1 MFENTEREDLE
12 SLMHGN
18 TEFRQLYHKHR
29 ELDDKVRDAE
39 LGVLPMD
46 VVTLHT
52 LKKEK
57 LLAKDRLTHMWEHRR
72 HPSAAH

>member
-1 MFENTEREDLE
+1 MFEQADREDLE
-12 SLMHGN
+12 SLMQDN
-18 TEFRQLYHKHR
+18 TEFRQLYQKHKK
-29 ELDDKVRDAE
+29 LDSKVRDAE

-57 LLAKDRLTHMWEHRR
+57 LHAKDKLTAMWANLRQ
-72 HPSAAH
+72 PSAAH

>member
-1 MFENTEREDLE
+1 MFEQAEREDLE
-12 SLMHGN
+12 SLMQDN

-29 ELDDKVRDAE
+29 ELDGKVRDAE

-46 VVTLHT
+46 FVTLHT

-57 LLAKDRLTHMWEHRR
+57 LLAKDKLTSMWAHL
-72 HPSAAH
+72 HNPPSD

>member
-1 MFENTEREDLE
+1 MFEQAEREDLE

-29 ELDDKVRDAE
+29 ELDGKVRDAE

-57 LLAKDRLTHMWEHRR
+57 LRAKDKLTSMWAKRR
-72 HPSAAH
+72 QPSAAH

>member
-1 MFENTEREDLE
+1 MFENAEREDLE

-18 TEFRQLYHKHR
+18 TEFRQLYHRHK

-57 LLAKDRLTHMWEHRR
+57 LLAKDKLTHMWEHL
-72 HPSAAH
+72 HHTSASH

>member
-1 MFENTEREDLE
+1 MFEQAEREDLE

-57 LLAKDRLTHMWEHRR
+57 LLAKDKLTYMWEHMRQ
-72 HPSAAH
+72 PSAAH

>member
-1 MFENTEREDLE
+1 MFEQAERADLE
-12 SLMHGN
+12 SLMQGN
-18 TEFRQLYHKHR
+18 TEFRQLYHKHK

-46 VVTLHT
+46 VVILHN

-57 LLAKDRLTHMWEHRR
+57 LLAKDKLTHMWEHL
-72 HPSAAH
+72 HPTRSH

>member
-1 MFENTEREDLE
+1 MFEQAERADLE
-12 SLMHGN
+12 SLMQGN
-18 TEFRQLYHKHR
+18 TEFRQLYHKHK

-46 VVTLHT
+46 VVTLHN

-57 LLAKDRLTHMWEHRR
+57 LLAKDKLTHMLEHL
-72 HPSAAH
+72 HPTRSH

>member
-1 MFENTEREDLE
+1 MFEQAQREDLE
-12 SLMHGN
+12 SLMQDN

-29 ELDDKVRDAE
+29 KLDSKVRDAE

-52 LKKEK
+52 MKKEK
-57 LLAKDRLTHMWEHRR
+57 LLAKDKLTHMWTHL
-72 HPSAAH
+72 HQSAAH

>member
-1 MFENTEREDLE
+1 MFEQAERADLE
-12 SLMHGN
+12 SLLQGN
-18 TEFRQLYHKHR
+18 TEFRQLYHKHK

-46 VVTLHT
+46 VVTLHN

-57 LLAKDRLTHMWEHRR
+57 LLAKDKLTHMWEHL
-72 HPSAAH
+72 HPTRSH

>member
-1 MFENTEREDLE
+1 MFEKVEREDLE

-29 ELDDKVRDAE
+29 ELDGKVRDAE

-57 LLAKDRLTHMWEHRR
+57 LLAKDKLTSMW
-72 HPSAAH
+72 AHLRTSPAN

>member
-1 MFENTEREDLE
+1 MFEQAEREDLE

-18 TEFRQLYHKHR
+18 TEFRQLYHKHK

-52 LKKEK
+52 LKKQK
-57 LLAKDRLTHMWEHRR
+57 LLAKDKLTYMWEHL
-72 HPSAAH
+72 HQAPAAH

>member
-1 MFENTEREDLE
+1 MFEHVEREDLE
-12 SLMHGN
+12 SLMQDN
-18 TEFRQLYHKHR
+18 SEFRQLYHKHR
-29 ELDDKVRDAE
+29 KLDGKVRDAE

-57 LLAKDRLTHMWEHRR
+57 LLAKDKLTHLWDNRQ
-72 HPSAAH
+72 PSAAH